1 MPPIGPP
8 LIIVP
13 LITLQYI
20 LAPVLDLS
28 NYLGT
33 LSVLWLIPLA
43 IIAAFHY
50 EVKFEAL
57 IAYCLI
63 WIVWYIR

>member
-8 LIIVP
+8 LFIVP
-13 LITLQYI
+13 LITYMLV
-20 LAPVLDLS
+20 PFLDLS
-28 NYLGT
+28 NYFGT
-33 LSVLWLIPLA
+33 LSTLWLIPLS

-50 EVKFEAL
+50 ELKLEAL

-63 WIVWYIR
+63 WIVWYIKS